1 MKQTGAETEMK
12 KILTGIL
19 MVIMLAAAM
28 DAFAESTVETATDP
42 ILDLYPGLEL
52 GMSTE
57 EIYEKYGEDGFEK
70 MAFDTDT
77 VVFTMEDGQTVTSAV
92 SDLYLRS
99 VHHFRGGEIAMV
111 FEIDQNRLITIG
123 VQMKDADL
131 LNELI
136 TDMTKVY
143 GEIEQPAVSDTLP
156 LLGLVDLMT
165 GNQKYGWK
173 TDTMIIEIQQIAN
186 SQMITYRPLQ

>member
-1 MKQTGAETEMK
+1 MK

-77 VVFTMEDGQTVTSAV
+77 VMFTTEDGQTVTSAV

-143 GEIEQPAVSDTLP
+143 GEIEQPAVSETLP

>member
-1 MKQTGAETEMK
+1 MK

-28 DAFAESTVETATDP
+28 GAFAESTVETATDP

-77 VVFTMEDGQTVTSAV
+77 VMFTMEDGQTVTSAV

-99 VHHFRGGEIAMV
+99 VHHFRGGEIAVV